1 MEININQQ
9 KISIGDK
16 YKIFT
21 GGQPTHRAARRLL
34 RFLPEV
40 DLFRLNNESPVMT
53 IKKRIS
59 FFKAKYDI
67 LRWDARLGNDR
78 LEFRTVA
85 FWKQQFRRQ
94 AGKDTYDIYEH
105 RGLKV
110 SIYKNDRQIAW
121 WDQEPVSWF
130 AGDNYTII
138 ADRDAD
144 AELLISFCLVI
155 DNYRSDNHDGN
166 TFTFNIGHI
175 GPQARKFDP
184 DWQPK

>member
-1 MEININQQ
+1 MEININQK
-9 KISIGDK
+9 KISVGDK

-21 GGQPTHRAARRLL
+21 DGQPSHTASRKLF

-40 DLFRLNNESPVMT
+40 NLFRLNDDQPVMT

-59 FFKAKYDI
+59 FFSAKYNI
-67 LRWDARLGNDR
+67 LRWDNRRGNDI

-85 FWKQQFRRQ
+85 FWKAQYQCQ
-94 AGKDTYDIYEH
+94 AGNDTYDIYGH
-105 RGLKV
+105 RGLKC

-121 WDQEPVSWF
+121 WDQQAVSWF

-138 ADRDAD
+138 ADHDAD
-144 AELLISFCLVI
+144 ADLLISFCLVI
-155 DNYRSDNHDGN
+155 DNFRSDDHDGKTL
-166 TFTFNIGHI
+166 TFHLGHI

-184 DWQPK
+184 GWQPK